1 MDITLKDEE
10 FSLIQRWIEETSGIS
25 VDSKKAYLI
34 ENRLG
39 SLVSENNCASF
50 GDFYHKM
57 KNSCSPELRERII
70 DQMTTNETLW
80 FRDLHPFTIFK
91 EKLLPTY
98 CQEISS
104 GKRRKIRVWSSA
116 CSTGQEPYSLAILFL
131 EAMKANSLLKPWMI
145 EIFATDIS
153 DTVLKQASKGI
164 YDKIA
169 MGRGLSLEYRN
180 RYFTDEGRFWQI
192 SSEVKERVKFE
203 KFNLQDNFVKLGS
216 FDIIFCRNVAIYFSE
231 QFKKELFAKYCKLL
245 TNEGIL
251 FLGSSESISLY
262 STDFDMLE
270 HKKGIYYRARN

>member
-1 MDITLKDEE
+1 MDITLQDEE
-10 FSLIQRWIEETSGIS
+10 FDLIRRWVEETSGIS

-50 GDFYHKM
+50 GEFYHKM
-57 KNSCSPELRERII
+57 KNSCSPQLRERII

-80 FRDLHPFTIFK
+80 FRDMHPFTIFA

-131 EAMKANSLLKPWMI
+131 KSIKANSMLRPGML
-145 EIFATDIS
+145 EIVATDIS
-153 DTVLKQASKGI
+153 DTVLNQATKGI

-169 MGRGLSLEYRN
+169 IGRGLSPEDRN
-180 RYFTDEGRFWQI
+180 QYFTDEGRFWQI
-192 SSEVKERVKFE
+192 SSEVQELVKFE
-203 KFNLQDNFVKLGS
+203 KFNLQDSFGKLGS

-231 QFKKELFAKYCKLL
+231 QFKRELFAKYCKILS
-245 TNEGIL
+245 NEGIL

-270 HKKGIYYRARN
+270 HKKGIYYRARK